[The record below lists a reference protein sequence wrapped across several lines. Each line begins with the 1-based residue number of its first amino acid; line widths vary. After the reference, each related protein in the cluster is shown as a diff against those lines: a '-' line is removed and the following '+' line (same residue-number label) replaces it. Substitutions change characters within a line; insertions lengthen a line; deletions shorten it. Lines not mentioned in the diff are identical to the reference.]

1 MNGTWQI
8 FISDT
13 TPTSLGNGVR
23 FHYNPTTNELRYR
36 DPEDASWVSVP
47 TIDFAP
53 YLTKTEASNTYLS
66 HGNAVSTYL
75 TITAAG
81 NTYLTQTAAT
91 NTYLTKTEAQGLY
104 ATMDTV
110 GAVYLSKSD
119 AATIYSTINSPTFTG
134 NVSLPATTTIGSV
147 SAAEIY
153 YLDGVTSSVQS
164 QLNAKTQYTIV
175 PTTVS
180 VQAEKDHQILA
191 NTTNAALTVTLPEEP
206 EIGDTVYIEDIAESS
221 YRNKIYIN
229 RNGNNIHSKAE
240 DFAINVNGATV
251 VFMYVSETIGWKVI

>member
-36 DPEDASWVSVP
+36 DPENASWIS
-47 TIDFAP
+47 IDFAP
-53 YLTKTEASNTYLS
+53 YLTKTEASATYLS
-66 HGNAVSTYL
+66 QVNATSTYL

-81 NTYLTQTAAT
+81 NTYLTQTSAA

-134 NVSLPATTTIGSV
+134 NVSLPSTTTIGNIN
-147 SAAEIY
+147 ATEIA
-153 YLDGVTSSVQS
+153 YLDGVTSSIQS
-164 QLNAKTQYTIV
+164 QLNAKTQYTVIS
-175 PTTVS
+175 TTID
-180 VQAEKDHQILA
+180 VQAEKDYHILA
-191 NTTNAALTVTLPEEP
+191 NTNDAELTVTLPENP
-206 EIGDTVYIEDIAESS
+206 EIGDTVYIEDVAESS
-221 YRNKIYIN
+221 HRNKIYVN
-229 RNGNNIHSKAE
+229 RNGKNIHSKAE
-240 DFAINVNGATV
+240 DFAINVDGATV